1 MSKKMTVKAS
11 RIAIEKVLR
20 RLLDSND
27 SVTNLSNAGC
37 TAEHECRGRPCQ
49 MCLWGNRA
57 SAPDDN
63 ISLYMSNIVELK
75 IVGEDDEV

>member
-1 MSKKMTVKAS
+1 MSKKMTLMAS
-11 RIAIEKVLR
+11 RKAIERVLE
-20 RLLDSND
+20 RLLKSGYGVE
-27 SVTNLSNAGC
+27 SLSNAGC
-37 TAEHECRGRPCQ
+37 TADECRGRPCQ

-75 IVGEDDEV
+75 IVGEEDEV